1 MSVILDK
8 HTAVEREPNPRRGKG
23 PSAFTIFWRSV
34 IGRAYPRVIGIQREL
49 SWLFFDI
56 FLPFMAT
63 MSYVLVYEAIGAPES
78 YKGLVL
84 VGGAMTAF
92 WLNVLWSM
100 AMQLYWD
107 KEQGNLQLYMLAPT
121 SRMAIL
127 TGMALGGL
135 FSTTLRAAI
144 ILAGGSLIFGISY
157 QATSW
162 LALIGVFFLS
172 LIALYGMG
180 MLLSSIFLV
189 YGRGAWQMTAA
200 LQEPVFFVSG
210 FHFPVKALGTV
221 VATGASVVP
230 LTLGLD
236 AMRQLLFPEMMQQF
250 QFLSVG
256 TEAAILAGLALF
268 FGLLARWSLQRMER
282 KSRQDGR
289 LTERGN

>member
-1 MSVILDK
+1 MSVAIDNQP
-8 HTAVEREPNPRRGKG
+8 TRSPKG
-23 PSAFTIFWRSV
+23 PSSTVIFLRSV
-34 IGRAYPRVIGIQREL
+34 LGRAYPRLIGLQREK

-56 FLPFMAT
+56 MLPFMST
-63 MSYVLVYEAIGAPES
+63 MAYVLVYKALGAPES
-78 YKGLVL
+78 FKGLVL
-84 VGGAMTAF
+84 LGGAMTAF

-135 FSTTLRAAI
+135 VATTLRAII
-144 ILAGGSLIFGISY
+144 ILIGGSLLFGISY
-157 QATSW
+157 HASSW
-162 LALIGVFFLS
+162 FALIGVFFLS

-180 MLLSSIFLV
+180 MVLSSIFLV
-189 YGRGAWQMTAA
+189 YGRGAWQITAL

-210 FHFPVKALGTV
+210 LHFPVRALGTL
-221 VATGASVVP
+221 TASAASLVP

-236 AMRQLLFPEMMQQF
+236 AMRQLLFPEMMQNF
-250 QFLSVG
+250 KFLSVG
-256 TEAAILAGLALF
+256 SEAAILAGLAVLF
-268 FGLLARWSLQRMER
+268 IACARWSINRMER

>member
-1 MSVILDK
+1 MSAAL
-8 HTAVEREPNPRRGKG
+8 EPQRPPRRG
-23 PSAFTIFWRSV
+23 PSRTTIFLRSV
-34 IGRAYPRVIGIQREL
+34 IGRAYPRVIGLQREK
-49 SWLFFDI
+49 SWMFFDI
-56 FLPFMAT
+56 LLPFMST
-63 MSYVLVYEAIGAPES
+63 MSYVLVYKAVGAPEAF
-78 YKGLVL
+78 KGLVL

-135 FSTTLRAAI
+135 IATTFRAI
-144 ILAGGSLIFGISY
+144 VILLGGALIFGISF
-157 QATSW
+157 QPTSW
-162 LALIGVFFLS
+162 LALIGIFLIS
-172 LIALYGMG
+172 LVALYGLG
-180 MLLSSIFLV
+180 MVLSSVFLV
-189 YGRGAWQMTAA
+189 YGRGAWQITAM

-210 FHFPVKALGTV
+210 FHFPVRALGTIT
-221 VATGASVVP
+221 ASAASVVP

-236 AMRQLLFPEMMQQF
+236 AMRQILFPEMMRDF
-250 QFLSVG
+250 YFLPVG
-256 TEAAILAGLALF
+256 VEAAILAGLAVLF
-268 FGLLARWSLQRMER
+268 IAVARWSLSRMER